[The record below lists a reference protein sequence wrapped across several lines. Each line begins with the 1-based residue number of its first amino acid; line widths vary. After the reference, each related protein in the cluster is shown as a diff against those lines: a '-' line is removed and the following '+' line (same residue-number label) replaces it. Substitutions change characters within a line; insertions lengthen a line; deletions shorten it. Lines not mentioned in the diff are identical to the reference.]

1 MNQPDRILT
10 ALEPPA
16 GGWERLRLRRNL
28 TSRWAPSWW
37 ALASGSAAAVTWLAI
52 AAGHTAEIRMQLSGG
67 RLIGERSQGTNVQM
81 LENGH
86 AVALQNTDPN
96 VRMYWVESTDSADTK
111 SR

>member
-1 MNQPDRILT
+1 
-10 ALEPPA
+10 
-16 GGWERLRLRRNL
+16 
-28 TSRWAPSWW
+28 
-37 ALASGSAAAVTWLAI
+37 
-52 AAGHTAEIRMQLSGG
+52 MQLSGG

-96 VRMYWVESTDSADTK
+96 VRMYWVDPTDSADTK